1 MKSVKGIFDKA
12 AEDGSI
18 RISKTEIEQINDS
31 VRRKEQLKKICEIGN
46 SIIQNTLE
54 NMDMADYKAIEPELH
69 ILQDIFESAYNF
81 ECIMEM
87 IRQGNIH
94 IGYDNK
100 EE

>member
-1 MKSVKGIFDKA
+1 MKGIKGIFDKA

-46 SIIQNTLE
+46 SIIQKALDS
-54 NMDMADYKAIEPELH
+54 MDMADYKVIEPELH

-87 IRQGNIH
+87 IRQGNIN
-94 IGYDNK
+94 IGYELK

>member
-1 MKSVKGIFDKA
+1 MKGIKGIFDKA
-12 AEDGSI
+12 AEDGAI

-46 SIIQNTLE
+46 SIIQKALDS
-54 NMDMADYKAIEPELH
+54 MDMADYKVIEPELH